1 MTFALNETQL
11 DALRE
16 LANIASGQA
25 AGALSQMLAREVDIS
40 VPRAVGLPVADA
52 IDACGD
58 PEQETTAVVIGV
70 EGSITGEVLLLIDPQ
85 QSARLCEMLGVEAGS
100 EVGDSALRE
109 IGNILGTSYLNGL
122 AAITG
127 LELMPC
133 PPLLQVDMIG
143 AVVASLLAVVAGEV
157 DHALLLDSEL
167 TIAAEQC
174 AITFMLLPTAGG
186 LANLLAPLGLAP
198 VNG

>member
-1 MTFALNETQL
+1 VTISLNDSQL

-16 LANIASGQA
+16 LANIASGNA

-40 VPRAVGLPVADA
+40 VPRALAMPIADA

-58 PEQETTAVVIGV
+58 PEEEVSAVLIGV
-70 EGSITGEVLLLIDPQ
+70 AGDFGGQVLLLIPPAE
-85 QSARLCEMLGVEAGS
+85 SVLLCELLGVESGT

-122 AAITG
+122 AAMTG

-133 PPLLQVDMIG
+133 PPLLQRDMVG
-143 AVVASLLAVVAGEV
+143 ALVASVITQVAGDE
-157 DHALLLDSEL
+157 DLALLLDSEL
-167 TIAAEQC
+167 TVSGEQC
-174 AITFMLLPTAGG
+174 AIGFMLLPTTGG
-186 LANLLAPLGLAP
+186 IDGLLVPLGLGPA
-198 VNG
+198 VS